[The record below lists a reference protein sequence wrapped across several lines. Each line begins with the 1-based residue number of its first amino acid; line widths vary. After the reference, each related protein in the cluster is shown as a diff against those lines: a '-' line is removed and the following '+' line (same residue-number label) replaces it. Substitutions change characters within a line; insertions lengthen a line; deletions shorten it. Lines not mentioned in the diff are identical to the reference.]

1 MSFPS
6 RAHELKLH
14 ERVLQGDP
22 VVPVDIY
29 RAFMPPIL
37 KILESEMSCN
47 PEDAHD
53 SAIDAVLSYLRTP
66 ERYDPHRARLSTY
79 LTQAA
84 KKRAMDR
91 RRSTEA
97 RSRREHDFAGVVE
110 VQARPP
116 KEVLEKFVEARLA
129 AQRLDGLGL
138 DEREREF
145 LRLVIQGERS
155 TGMLAKVLGLDSL
168 PEDEQRREVKRHR
181 DRLMKMLERL
191 GKKEDPDDES

>member
-6 RAHELKLH
+6 RVDELKLH

-22 VVPVDIY
+22 VVPVDVF
-29 RAFMPPIL
+29 RTFMPPIL
-37 KILESEMSCN
+37 KVLESEMSCN
-47 PEDAHD
+47 REDAHD

-66 ERYDPHRARLSTY
+66 ERYDPQRARLSTY

-91 RRSTEA
+91 RRSSDA
-97 RSRREHDFAGVVE
+97 RTRREQDFAGVFE

-116 KEVLEKFVEARLA
+116 KEVLEKSVEASLA
-129 AQRLDGLGL
+129 AQRLDSLGL
-138 DEREREF
+138 DEREREV
-145 LRLVIQGERS
+145 LRLVLQGERS
-155 TGMLAKVLGLDSL
+155 TRKLATVLGLDLL

-191 GKKEDPDDES
+191 GKEDPDDES